1 LQVYL
6 APVGIISRLSP
17 ENNNLPYAAAWLGM
31 ILFVLLAMRGRNLFL
46 AISTIVLIQF
56 TSVVVIAGHGF
67 TERYAS
73 MLSPMQTTL
82 SALVYY
88 TLAELI
94 VRVFQR
100 WKKSRLSPR
109 I

>member
-1 LQVYL
+1 
-6 APVGIISRLSP
+6 
-17 ENNNLPYAAAWLGM
+17 M

-56 TSVVVIAGHGF
+56 TSVVVIAGQGF

-94 VRVFQR
+94 VKVFRR
-100 WKKSRLSPR
+100 WKKSRLSP
-109 I
+109 